1 MTTVNLAEAKAHL
14 SELVSEV
21 AAGSTVRILRHGKP
35 VAQLTPIKS
44 EKKPIDIKFLRSV
57 TDGMSTQV
65 ESAGDFMR
73 ALRDSERY

>member
-44 EKKPIDIKFLRSV
+44 EKKPIDINFLRSV
-57 TDGMSTQV
+57 TDGMSTQA

-73 ALRDSERY
+73 AQRDSERY